1 MSYYYPDDEGLQG
14 LAYEQELENRRFIE
28 ELEQRSFKMTF
39 KKAERKK
46 AKLRLAL
53 CGPSGSGKTYS
64 ALQIAIGLGGKIAMI
79 DTEHHSGEL
88 YSHLT
93 DYDVAPLVAP
103 YSPERY
109 VELILQAEKAGY
121 DVLIIDSLSHAWAG
135 EGGVLD
141 MVDKAAKA
149 TRSQNSYTAWRYV
162 TPEHNRLVD
171 ALLKSKMHIITTI
184 RTKTDYETST
194 DEKGKMKVQKVGL
207 APVQREG
214 LDYEFTT
221 VLDLSIDG
229 HIATA
234 SKDRTGIFD
243 NKFVLPSPET
253 GGMLLDWLNSG
264 TGEEEIVS
272 RILSLGFDKL
282 NAAENFEDLK
292 KSYAEVW
299 TELKGNKA
307 AQDELRSTYEQRKKA
322 FIEQPAV

>member
-1 MSYYYPDDEGLQG
+1 MNNLF
-14 LAYEQELENRRFIE
+14 R
-28 ELEQRSFKMTF
+28 
-39 KKAERKK
+39 KAERKK

-53 CGPSGSGKTYS
+53 CGPSGSGKTFS
-64 ALQIAIGLGGKIAMI
+64 ALKIAMGLGGKIAMI

-93 DYDVAPLVAP
+93 EYDVAPLASP

-109 VELILQAEKAGY
+109 IELINQAERAGY
-121 DVLIIDSLSHAWAG
+121 DILIIDSLSHAWAG

-149 TRSQNSYTAWRYV
+149 TRSQNSYTAWRNV

-221 VLDLSIDG
+221 VLDLSIEG
-229 HIATA
+229 HVASA
-234 SKDRTGIFD
+234 SKDRTEIFD
-243 NKFVLPSPET
+243 GKYIVPTPET
-253 GGMLLDWLNSG
+253 GKLLLDWLNSG
-264 TGEEEIVS
+264 TEKPIEETPAEHVQDNEKLI
-272 RILSLGFDKL
+272 SLACDKL
-282 NAAENFEDLK
+282 AASENIESLK
-292 KSYAEVW
+292 RSFAEIW
-299 TELKGNKA
+299 TELKNNSDAKLKIKSVYESLKGGFQNTGSP
-307 AQDELRSTYEQRKKA
+307 QEPELMPPLTA
-322 FIEQPAV
+322 PARHDQKGALA